1 MSLWG
6 NLDAANNAPKQSAT
20 AGYGGDTPQ
29 VTANAQVYYSN
40 TQNEAFITGSAIG
53 VFGVDAQE
61 QINAEASANTLYGV
75 PQHAGWVIRKTGMGP
90 ILSISSNAGAVGV
103 NSSIIFSN
111 GNGLGFNPALSSG
124 NTPATASISVNTA
137 GYITAVTL
145 TSGGLYAN
153 TPIATAN
160 SGNASFTI
168 TMGGRANRVTTETIV
183 AMGSM
188 RGDGGGVY

>member
-6 NLDAANNAPKQSAT
+6 NLDAANNAPKHGDT
-20 AGYGGDTPQ
+20 AGYGGDKPQ
-29 VTANAQVYYSN
+29 VTANTQVYYSN
-40 TQNEAFITGSAIG
+40 TRNGAFMTGSAIG

-61 QINAEASANTLYGV
+61 QINAEASANTLLGV

-90 ILSISSNAGAVGV
+90 IVAISANAGAVGA
-103 NSSIIFSN
+103 NGFITFSQ
-111 GNGLGFNPALSSG
+111 GNGRDGSG
-124 NTPATASISVNTA
+124 NTAANASISVNTA

-145 TSGGLYAN
+145 NSGGLYAN
-153 TPIATAN
+153 TPVATAA

-188 RGDGGGVY
+188 TGDGGNVY

>member
-6 NLDAANNAPKQSAT
+6 FHDNANNAPVSSAT
-20 AGYGGDTPQ
+20 AGYGGNTPQ
-29 VTANAQVYYSN
+29 VTSNAQVYFSN
-40 TQNEAFITGSAIG
+40 TRSGAFITGSAIG
-53 VFGVDAQE
+53 VFGVDAYE
-61 QINAEASANTLYGV
+61 QINARESANTLLGV

-90 ILSISSNAGAVGV
+90 ITAITANAAAVGA
-103 NSSIIFSN
+103 NSFIIFSQ
-111 GNGLGFNPALSSG
+111 GNGRDGSG
-124 NTPATASISVNTA
+124 NTAAVANIAVNSA
-137 GYITAVTL
+137 GYITTVSL
-145 TSGGLYAN
+145 ISGGLYAN

>member
-6 NLDAANNAPKQSAT
+6 FHDNANNAPKQSAT
-20 AGYGGDTPQ
+20 AGYGGNTPQ
-29 VTANAQVYYSN
+29 VTSNAQVYFSN
-40 TQNEAFITGSAIG
+40 TRSGAFITGSAIG
-53 VFGVDAQE
+53 VFGVDAYE
-61 QINAEASANTLYGV
+61 QINAKASANTLLGV

-90 ILSISSNAGAVGV
+90 ITAISANAGSVGANSLITFSQGLGRDGSQLGVSNAV
-103 NSSIIFSN
+103 
-111 GNGLGFNPALSSG
+111 
-124 NTPATASISVNTA
+124 ASISVNTA

-183 AMGSM
+183 AMGTIQDRDS
-188 RGDGGGVY
+188 GSNVY

>member
-6 NLDAANNAPKQSAT
+6 NLDAANNAPKHGDT
-20 AGYGGDTPQ
+20 AGYGGNTPQ
-29 VTANAQVYYSN
+29 VTANTQVYYSN
-40 TQNEAFITGSAIG
+40 TRNGAFITGSAIG

-61 QINAEASANTLYGV
+61 QINAEASANTLLGV

-90 ILSISSNAGAVGV
+90 VVAISANAGSVGA
-103 NSSIIFSN
+103 NSYITFSQ
-111 GNGLGFNPALSSG
+111 GNGR
-124 NTPATASISVNTA
+124 
-137 GYITAVTL
+137 
-145 TSGGLYAN
+145 
-153 TPIATAN
+153 TAN

-188 RGDGGGVY
+188 TGDGGNVY

>member
-6 NLDAANNAPKQSAT
+6 NLDAANNAPKHGDT
-20 AGYGGDTPQ
+20 AGYGGNTPQ
-29 VTANAQVYYSN
+29 VTANTQVYYSN
-40 TQNEAFITGSAIG
+40 TRNGAFITGSAIG

-61 QINAEASANTLYGV
+61 QINAEASANTLLGV

-90 ILSISSNAGAVGV
+90 ITAITANAAAVGA
-103 NSSIIFSN
+103 NSFIIFSQ
-111 GNGLGFNPALSSG
+111 GNGRDGSG
-124 NTPATASISVNTA
+124 NTAAVANIAVNSA
-137 GYITAVTL
+137 GYITTVSL
-145 TSGGLYAN
+145 ISGGLYAN

-183 AMGSM
+183 AMGTITEVNAGSS
-188 RGDGGGVY
+188 VY

>member
-20 AGYGGDTPQ
+20 AGYGGNTPQ
-29 VTANAQVYYSN
+29 ITANAQVYYSN
-40 TQNEAFITGSAIG
+40 TQNGAFITGSAIG

-61 QINAEASANTLYGV
+61 QINAEASANTLLGV

-90 ILSISSNAGAVGV
+90 IVAITSNAGAVAV
-103 NSSIIFSN
+103 NSSIVFSQ
-111 GNGLGFNPALSSG
+111 GLGRDGSG
-124 NTPATASISVNTA
+124 STPATASISVNTA

-153 TPIATAN
+153 TPVAAAN
-160 SGNASFTI
+160 TGNASFTI

>member
-6 NLDAANNAPKQSAT
+6 NLDAANNAPKHGDT
-20 AGYGGDTPQ
+20 AGYGGNTPQ
-29 VTANAQVYYSN
+29 VTANTQVYYSN
-40 TQNEAFITGSAIG
+40 TQSGAFITGSAVG
-53 VFGVDAQE
+53 VFGVNAQE
-61 QINAEASANTLYGV
+61 QINAEASANTLLGV

-90 ILSISSNAGAVGV
+90 ITAITANAAAVGANSFITFSQGNGRDGSGSIAAVANIAV
-103 NSSIIFSN
+103 NS
-111 GNGLGFNPALSSG
+111 
-124 NTPATASISVNTA
+124 A
-137 GYITAVTL
+137 GYITTVSL
-145 TSGGLYAN
+145 ISGGLYAN

-188 RGDGGGVY
+188 RGDGGTGNVY

>member
-6 NLDAANNAPKQSAT
+6 NLDTANNAPKQSAT
-20 AGYGGDTPQ
+20 AGYGGNTPQ
-29 VTANAQVYYSN
+29 VTSNAQVYFSN
-40 TQNEAFITGSAIG
+40 TRSGAFITGSAIG

-61 QINAEASANTLYGV
+61 QINAEASANTLLGV

-90 ILSISSNAGAVGV
+90 VVAISANAGSVGANSLITFSQGLGRDGSQFGVSNAV
-103 NSSIIFSN
+103 
-111 GNGLGFNPALSSG
+111 
-124 NTPATASISVNTA
+124 ASISVNTA

-183 AMGSM
+183 AMGTMTDINAGSS
-188 RGDGGGVY
+188 VY

>member
-6 NLDAANNAPKQSAT
+6 NLEAANNAPKHGDT
-20 AGYGGDTPQ
+20 AGYGGNTPQ
-29 VTANAQVYYSN
+29 VTANTQVYWSN
-40 TQNEAFITGSAIG
+40 TQSGAFITGSAIG

-61 QINAEASANTLYGV
+61 QINAEASANTLLGV

-90 ILSISSNAGAVGV
+90 VVAISANAGAVGA
-103 NSSIIFSN
+103 NSFIIFSQ
-111 GNGLGFNPALSSG
+111 GNGRDGSG
-124 NTPATASISVNTA
+124 NTAAVANIAVNSA
-137 GYITAVTL
+137 GYITTVSL
-145 TSGGLYAN
+145 ISGGLYAN

-183 AMGSM
+183 AMGSITSI
-188 RGDGGGVY
+188 GPGEKVY

>member
-6 NLDAANNAPKQSAT
+6 NLDAANNVPKRGGT
-20 AGYGGDTPQ
+20 TGYGGNTPQ
-29 VTANAQVYYSN
+29 VTGNTQVYYSN
-40 TQNEAFITGSAIG
+40 TRNGAFITGSAIG

-61 QINAEASANTLYGV
+61 QINAEASANTLLGV

-90 ILSISSNAGAVGV
+90 IVAISANAGSVGA
-103 NSSIIFSN
+103 NSFITFSQ
-111 GNGLGFNPALSSG
+111 GNGRDGSG
-124 NTPATASISVNTA
+124 NTAANAQISVNTA

-145 TSGGLYAN
+145 NSGGLYAN

-188 RGDGGGVY
+188 TGDGGNVY

>member
-6 NLDAANNAPKQSAT
+6 NLDAANNAPKHSAT
-20 AGYGGDTPQ
+20 AGYGGNTPQ
-29 VTANAQVYYSN
+29 ITANAQVYFSN
-40 TQNEAFITGSAIG
+40 TQSGAYITGSAIG
-53 VFGVDAQE
+53 VFGVNAQE
-61 QINAEASANTLYGV
+61 QINAEASANTLLGV

-90 ILSISSNAGAVGV
+90 ITAITANAAAVGA
-103 NSSIIFSN
+103 NSFIIFSQ
-111 GNGLGFNPALSSG
+111 GNGRDGSG
-124 NTPATASISVNTA
+124 NTAANASISVNTA

-188 RGDGGGVY
+188 TGDGGNVY

>member
-20 AGYGGDTPQ
+20 AGYGGNKPQ

-40 TQNEAFITGSAIG
+40 TELGAYITGSAIG
-53 VFGVDAQE
+53 VFGVNAQE
-61 QINAEASANTLYGV
+61 QINAEASANTLLGV

-90 ILSISSNAGAVGV
+90 ITAISANAGSVGANSLITFSQGLGRDGSQFGVSNAV
-103 NSSIIFSN
+103 
-111 GNGLGFNPALSSG
+111 
-124 NTPATASISVNTA
+124 ASISVNTA

-188 RGDGGGVY
+188 TGDGGNVY

>member
-6 NLDAANNAPKQSAT
+6 NLDAANNAPKHGDT
-20 AGYGGDTPQ
+20 AGYGGNTPQ
-29 VTANAQVYYSN
+29 VTANTQVYYGN
-40 TQNEAFITGSAIG
+40 TRNGAFITGSAIG
-53 VFGVDAQE
+53 MFGVDAQE
-61 QINAEASANTLYGV
+61 QINAEASANTLLGV

-90 ILSISSNAGAVGV
+90 VVAISANAGSVGANSLITFSQGLGRDGSAIGVSNAV
-103 NSSIIFSN
+103 
-111 GNGLGFNPALSSG
+111 
-124 NTPATASISVNTA
+124 ASISVNTA

-153 TPIATAN
+153 TPIAAAN
-160 SGNASFTI
+160 TGNASFTI

-188 RGDGGGVY
+188 TGDGGNVY

>member
-6 NLDAANNAPKQSAT
+6 NLDAANNAPKHGDT
-20 AGYGGDTPQ
+20 AGYGGNTPQ
-29 VTANAQVYYSN
+29 VTANTQVYYSN
-40 TQNEAFITGSAIG
+40 TQSGAFITGSAVG

-61 QINAEASANTLYGV
+61 QINAEASANTLLGV

-90 ILSISSNAGAVGV
+90 VVAISANAGAVGA
-103 NSSIIFSN
+103 NSFITFSQ
-111 GNGLGFNPALSSG
+111 GNGRDGSG
-124 NTPATASISVNTA
+124 NTAAVANIAVNSA
-137 GYITAVTL
+137 GYITTVSL
-145 TSGGLYAN
+145 ISGGLYAN

-188 RGDGGGVY
+188 TGDGGDVY

>member
-6 NLDAANNAPKQSAT
+6 NLDAANNAPKHGDT
-20 AGYGGDTPQ
+20 AGYGGNTPQ
-29 VTANAQVYYSN
+29 VTANTQVYYSN
-40 TQNEAFITGSAIG
+40 TQSGAFITGSAIG

-61 QINAEASANTLYGV
+61 EINASASANTLLGK

-90 ILSISSNAGAVGV
+90 VVAISANAGAVGA
-103 NSSIIFSN
+103 NSFIIFSQ
-111 GNGLGFNPALSSG
+111 GNGRDGSG
-124 NTPATASISVNTA
+124 NTAAVANIAVNSA
-137 GYITAVTL
+137 GYITTVSL
-145 TSGGLYAN
+145 ISGGLYAN

-188 RGDGGGVY
+188 TGDGGNVY